1 MVAKHRGLGRGL
13 GALIQDA
20 AEKMTA
26 PPPAPTPPAPP
37 QPAPLARQEPPGERI
52 LLVAPDAIHPSRW
65 QPRKHFT
72 AEAIEELAQSIREK
86 GVLQPLTVRRT
97 GETFELIAGERR
109 WRASQAAGL
118 KNIPVR
124 VVTASDQQALEMA
137 LIENLQREDLNI
149 IEEAEGYRLLADT
162 FSLTQEQIAQRV
174 GKARASV
181 TNALRMLELPEP
193 VRRLVA
199 TGRVA
204 PGHAKV
210 LLGLELAQEQEL
222 LAGRVAQEGLSVRTL
237 ERIVGRLKKAPRKPR
252 AEKSDLP
259 AGYLRD
265 LTDRLHRHFGT
276 AVRLTPVRTLTNG
289 KKAPGTLEVDFYDN
303 DDLDRI
309 LTMLGLAESP

>member
-1 MVAKHRGLGRGL
+1 MAAKHSGLGRGL

-20 AEKMTA
+20 AQKVVT
-26 PPPAPTPPAPP
+26 PPTPSSAEVAVAKP
-37 QPAPLARQEPPGERI
+37 EPPGERI
-52 LLVAPDAIHPSRW
+52 LHVAPDAIHPSRW

-97 GETFELIAGERR
+97 GDTFELIAGERR
-109 WRASQAAGL
+109 WRAAQAAGL
-118 KNIPVR
+118 KEIPVR
-124 VVTASDQQALEMA
+124 VVAAGDQQALEMA

-149 IEEAEGYRLLADT
+149 IEEAEGYRQLAET

-181 TNALRMLELPEP
+181 LPEA
-193 VRRLVA
+193 VRRRVSE
-199 TGRVA
+199 GRVA

-210 LLGLELAQEQEL
+210 LLGLEIAREQEL
-222 LAGRVAQEGLSVRTL
+222 LAERVVQEGLSVRTL
-237 ERIVGRLKKAPRKPR
+237 ERIVNRLKRAPRKPR

-259 AGYLRD
+259 TDYLRD
-265 LTDRLHRHFGT
+265 LTDRLHQHFGT
-276 AVRLTPVRTLTNG
+276 AVRVLPVRTLANG
-289 KKAPGTLEVDFYDN
+289 KKVKGTLEVDFYDN

-309 LTMLGLAESP
+309 LTMLGLSESP